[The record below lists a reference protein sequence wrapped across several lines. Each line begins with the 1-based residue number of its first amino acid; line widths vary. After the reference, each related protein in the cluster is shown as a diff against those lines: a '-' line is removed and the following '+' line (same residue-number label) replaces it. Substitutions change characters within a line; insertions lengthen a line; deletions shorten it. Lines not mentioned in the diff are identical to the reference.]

1 MISDKLIYDDQ
12 GSCACEAVVQNSHT
26 SNKVFVLLNTTSGK
40 TTRYAIDPKWNSSMA
55 FSMKSPK
62 QTFNVDWYTAVFNT
76 DECYWLWHGV
86 KIADYPS
93 LGIRTVKVNFPACG
107 K

>member
-1 MISDKLIYDDQ
+1 VISDKLIYDDQ

>member
-1 MISDKLIYDDQ
+1 
-12 GSCACEAVVQNSHT
+12 
-26 SNKVFVLLNTTSGK
+26 
-40 TTRYAIDPKWNSSMA
+40 MA